1 MYESDPRN
9 ADSNDLHFDNDETL
23 IARRWI
29 YRINDDILL
38 SLSNGLIVNI

>member
-29 YRINDDILL
+29 YRIK
-38 SLSNGLIVNI
+38 NGIIFMMNNGPSVYV